1 MHTQL
6 PNPLSH
12 LLPPGHFSAP
22 PAASRTPQNS
32 AELALYPFA
41 PLMSCRGGCCA
52 EVHRGQH
59 FDTGCDV
66 YAMALVVWEL
76 LTLKRPFHEFQ
87 EHMLPGLVGWGAQ
100 VLRGLAGARRRIFFV
115 FCARA
120 QQSRAPAAASQ
131 QLRPPGAAGCFG
143 LQPGRWCA
151 AGQSTLPARPASASD
166 RKPVAAAWYVRA
178 AGGGRGQEG
187 CCRGGC
193 AADAGARCGG
203 ESEHGFRVCVCGGPV
218 VPAYMHTL
226 GVRWL

>member
-1 MHTQL
+1 M
-6 PNPLSH
+6 
-12 LLPPGHFSAP
+12 
-22 PAASRTPQNS
+22 
-32 AELALYPFA
+32 
-41 PLMSCRGGCCA
+41 
-52 EVHRGQH
+52 
-59 FDTGCDV
+59 

-166 RKPVAAAWYVRA
+166 RSLLQRPGMSELLEVAEAKKDAAEGAALPMLVRAVEVRASMGSVFACVAVLSCLHTCIRWACGGCEDSAAACQ
-178 AGGGRGQEG
+178 GLH
-187 CCRGGC
+187 GC
-193 AADAGARCGG
+193 ACA
-203 ESEHGFRVCVCGGPV
+203 
-218 VPAYMHTL
+218 
-226 GVRWL
+226 